1 MGSITGLTQKSS
13 AIKYNQ
19 FQMDLRKL
27 GKQSSDT
34 ALVLSNTE
42 INKLS
47 LYSSQQI
54 WFIFLSHFLQNMHS
68 D

>member
-1 MGSITGLTQKSS
+1 MHV
-13 AIKYNQ
+13 
-19 FQMDLRKL
+19 RKL

-34 ALVLSNTE
+34 ALALSNTE

-47 LYSSQQI
+47 LYSSQKI
-54 WFIFLSHFLQNMHS
+54 WFKFLSHFLQNMNN

>member
-1 MGSITGLTQKSS
+1 
-13 AIKYNQ
+13 
-19 FQMDLRKL
+19 MDLRKM

-34 ALVLSNTE
+34 ALALSNTE